1 MCVNSF
7 VFTSCANF
15 LATFFHFLSNRIEY
29 YLQRAE
35 SAKYHEWMCNLGC
48 LNLNNVQKRYNQN
61 TKLFIESRIHPPTKF
76 RFLTLPSSVT
86 NFYSYQYQLTQKTR
100 LYSFYLVDYISS
112 VCKTTLEINV
122 LFIKNCKISQ
132 IHSFRVDIVES
143 YPQRELKIYLF
154 LKKCGQQ
161 R

>member
-48 LNLNNVQKRYNQN
+48 PNKDLNNVQKRYNQN
-61 TKLFIESRIHPPTKF
+61 AKLFIESRIHPSTKF

-86 NFYSYQYQLTQKTR
+86 NFYSYQYQR
-100 LYSFYLVDYISS
+100 LRRPDCILSILQTTSVVCVKQHYKLMSCLLRIVKYLRSIAS
-112 VCKTTLEINV
+112 VWLQWSHIRKEN
-122 LFIKNCKISQ
+122 
-132 IHSFRVDIVES
+132 
-143 YPQRELKIYLF
+143 
-154 LKKCGQQ
+154 
-161 R
+161 